1 MTERIVI
8 PPDLNGTRADR
19 AVAVQCDVSRGVARR
34 SVDAGGV
41 RRRGTLVAAATKV
54 FEGDVLDVRLVTV
67 EETVIPEASVEF
79 AVAYADDD
87 VIVVDKPAG
96 VVVHPGAGRSSG
108 TLANGLLSRFPE
120 IGELPPECRWGIVH
134 RIDRDTSGLLIV
146 ARNAAAFGHLQAALK
161 RRDVTR
167 EYRALVGGQFASS
180 TGTIDAPIGRDPAE
194 PTRMAV
200 IETGRPARTHFQR
213 LAEWSH
219 AEVSLASISLETG
232 RTHQIRVHMRSI
244 GHPVVGDPVYGT
256 KRPVAGDPGRTWL
269 HAASLTFEHPS
280 GSGPVTVRSSLPD
293 DLVASL
299 ASLGDPSRG
308 TVA

>member
-8 PPDLNGTRADR
+8 SSDLNGARADR
-19 AVAVQCDVSRGVARR
+19 AVAALCGVSRGAARR

-41 RRRGTLVAAATKV
+41 RRSGTALSASTKV
-54 FEGDVLDVRLVTV
+54 FEGDTLDVGLVAA
-67 EETVIPEASVEF
+67 EETVVPEASVKF
-79 AVAYADDD
+79 TVAYEDDD

-96 VVVHPGAGRSSG
+96 VVVHPGAGRPSG
-108 TLANGLLSRFPE
+108 TLANGLLARFPE

-146 ARNAAAFGHLQAALK
+146 AKNAGAFGHLQAALK
-161 RRDVTR
+161 RREVKR

-200 IETGRPARTHFQR
+200 SATGRPARTHFQR
-213 LAEWSH
+213 LAEWSD
-219 AEVSLASISLETG
+219 AEVSLASVSLETG

-256 KRPVAGDPGRTWL
+256 KRTAAGDPGRTWL
-269 HAASLTFEHPS
+269 HAASLSFDHPS
-280 GSGPVTVRSSLPD
+280 GSGPVTVQSRLPD

-299 ASLGDPSRG
+299 AGLGDPSRG
-308 TVA
+308 NVA